1 MKPYKAFPPEITV
14 TKIRSILQEI
24 GIFVR
29 EDIYAAS
36 NNLYTVRISI
46 ANDSLKDLNIGT
58 NGKGTTYLY
67 ALASGYAEFME
78 RLQNKILF
86 KGIKS
91 AFKTNAYGL
100 SNHSVYRNALVNN
113 DVLLD
118 FLYDPRERESS
129 IDDEISQNGNFYKR
143 LFPFLE
149 NETEVR
155 HFLSDTLGFES
166 FVTVPFYSLS
176 SNNEIFLPL
185 EAIWFSC
192 GSNGMASGNTKEE
205 AIIQGFC
212 EIFERYAGYEIYR
225 KNLTPPNIPLEEF
238 ERYPVYKILQELIN
252 SNNYKLYVKDCSLGI
267 GLPVLGVLV
276 IDEQNGKY
284 NFNLGSALD
293 SGIALERCLTELYQ
307 SSEGMSWYDIRYEQ
321 YCDNDEIEEEYAFI
335 NGSKLFVDGS
345 GYWPKSLFSSSP
357 SYCYNKLIDGLNNSD
372 DDDLTFIKNKVGELG
387 FEIYIRDVSF
397 MGFPTYY
404 IVIPGMSQ
412 YASKEVHYSV
422 LSETISHLHKIR
434 NIHGTSDDEL
444 RNLCTLINRDYKY
457 LKLLN
462 YNFNELIV
470 YHNDTD
476 LLDLDL
482 ELLLCMLNYRIGNV
496 DKAYF
501 YISEFLEGKNF
512 AVYNYYQCIKD
523 YLSLILKG
531 YNEVQ
536 IQDQLSTLYSDVIDE
551 VIKDMANPKRVL
563 EGYDWPA
570 CFNCEKCGIQSKCRQ
585 IDFLRIYK
593 QIQDCNKQHP
603 LRHSRDFI

>member
-1 MKPYKAFPPEITV
+1 MKPYKALPPEITV
-14 TKIRSILQEI
+14 TKIRSILQKI

-29 EDIYAAS
+29 EDIYTAS
-36 NNLYTVRISI
+36 NNLFTARISI
-46 ANDSLKDLNIGT
+46 ANDSLKNLNIGT
-58 NGKGTTYLY
+58 NGKGTSYLY

-91 AFKTNAYGL
+91 ALKTNADRL
-100 SNHSVYRNALVNN
+100 PNHSIYRDALINN
-113 DVLLD
+113 NVLLD

-129 IDDEISQNGNFYKR
+129 IDDEISRNGGFYKR

-149 NETEVR
+149 DDTEVR

-166 FVTVPFYSLS
+166 FITVPFYSLS

-225 KNLTPPNIPLEEF
+225 KNLTPPNIPLSEF
-238 ERYPVYKILQELIN
+238 KGYNVYNILQDLTN
-252 SNNYKLYVKDCSLGI
+252 SKSYKLYIKDCSLGI

-293 SGIALERCLTELYQ
+293 PGIALERCLTELYQ

-321 YCDNDEIEEEYAFI
+321 YSNNKKIEEEYAFI

-345 GYWPKSLFSSSP
+345 GYWPKSLFSASP
-357 SYCYNKLIDGLNNSD
+357 SYRFIGLVDGLNNSD
-372 DDDLTFIKNKVGELG
+372 KDDLAFIKNKVSELG
-387 FEIYIRDVSF
+387 FDIYIRDVSF

-422 LSETISHLHKIR
+422 LSETISNLHKIR
-434 NIHGTSDDEL
+434 NIHEATDDEL
-444 RNLCTLINRDYKY
+444 LDLCALMNRDYKY

-470 YHNDTD
+470 YHDDTD

-482 ELLLCMLNYRIGNV
+482 ELLLCMLNYRTGNI
-496 DKAYF
+496 DKAYY
-501 YISEFLEGKNF
+501 YISEFLKGKNF
-512 AVYNYYQCIKD
+512 AVYKYYQCIKD
-523 YLSLILKG
+523 YLSLLLRG
-531 YNEVQ
+531 CDEVQ
-536 IQDQLSTLYSDVIDE
+536 IQDQLSVLYNDVIDE
-551 VIKDMANPKRVL
+551 VIKDMTNPKLVFD
-563 EGYDWPA
+563 GYDWPT
-570 CFNCEKCGIQSKCRQ
+570 CFNC
-585 IDFLRIYK
+585 
-593 QIQDCNKQHP
+593 
-603 LRHSRDFI
+603 